1 MDPFQYV
8 AYNNSKG
15 ALDLLSKHSRLR
27 VRNEKELADA
37 LKSVYGNLR
46 IEDKED
52 FLISLRDIHPDQDL
66 FENPEP
72 SKEHACNCE
81 YCQVKNG
88 QMLSHVIGTHVGA
101 NGQQA
106 VSHFLSSGE
115 ANHLLDNSV
124 SNDVNAIKQENTLNK
139 AMNDKLFK
147 ILVISFIGIVVYK
160 YIVKK

>member
-8 AYNNSKG
+8 AYNNSRG

-46 IEDKED
+46 IEEKED

-66 FENPEP
+66 FESPE
-72 SKEHACNCE
+72 KTNEHSCNCE
-81 YCQVKNG
+81 YCQVKGG

-101 NGQQA
+101 NGPQA

-115 ANHLLDNSV
+115 ANHLIDQNV
-124 SNDVNAIKQENTLNK
+124 NNEINAIKQENTLNK
-139 AMNDKLFK
+139 ALNDRLFK